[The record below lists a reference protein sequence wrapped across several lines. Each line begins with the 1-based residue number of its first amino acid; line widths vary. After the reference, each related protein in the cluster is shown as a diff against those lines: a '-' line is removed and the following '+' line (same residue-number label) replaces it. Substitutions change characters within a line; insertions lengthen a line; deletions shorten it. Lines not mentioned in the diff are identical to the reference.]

1 MTRGNVLTG
10 TGTGTAPI
18 HGNLNLSLIQQPA

>member
-10 TGTGTAPI
+10 GTGTAPI